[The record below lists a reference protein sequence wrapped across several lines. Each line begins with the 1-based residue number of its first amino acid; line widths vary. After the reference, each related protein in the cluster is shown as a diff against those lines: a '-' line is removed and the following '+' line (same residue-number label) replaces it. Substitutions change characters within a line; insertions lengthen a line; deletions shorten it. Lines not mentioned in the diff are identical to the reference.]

1 MQNPAC
7 LGGLMTRC
15 EHSPGIFRKNL
26 TSANRC
32 RKSRRNKSNHS
43 EATVQTFKNLF
54 LAALAA
60 TVLATPAAAGP
71 DRVWISLGSAH
82 ISDRDFEQFNPGV
95 FLTWEGERLGYT
107 VGAFRNS
114 YGEFS
119 TAATIGVALM
129 RQEDYELSLFAGAA
143 TYPGFA
149 DRFRYSSGDV
159 VAIAGANFRY
169 KNAYVQ
175 AFPGNGESVQLTLSF
190 GLTFGL

>member
-1 MQNPAC
+1 MNTLKTAVF
-7 LGGLMTRC
+7 
-15 EHSPGIFRKNL
+15 S
-26 TSANRC
+26 
-32 RKSRRNKSNHS
+32 
-43 EATVQTFKNLF
+43 
-54 LAALAA
+54 ALAA
-60 TVLATPAAAGP
+60 VFIATPALADP
-71 DRVWISLGSAH
+71 DRVWISLGSTH

-119 TAATIGVALM
+119 TAATVGVPLM
-129 RQEDYELSLFAGAA
+129 RQEDYELSVFAGAA

>member
-1 MQNPAC
+1 
-7 LGGLMTRC
+7 MTRC

-54 LAALAA
+54 LSALATTA
-60 TVLATPAAAGP
+60 LATPAAAGP

-95 FLTWEGERLGYT
+95 FFTWEGERLGYT

-119 TAATIGVALM
+119 TAATVGVPLM
-129 RQEDYELSLFAGAA
+129 RQEDYELGLFAGAA
-143 TYPGFA
+143 PIQALRIVSAIHPGMSWPSPGPTFA
-149 DRFRYSSGDV
+149 IRTFMYRPSPAMEKASS
-159 VAIAGANFRY
+159 
-169 KNAYVQ
+169 
-175 AFPGNGESVQLTLSF
+175 
-190 GLTFGL
+190 